1 MRDWNNNVRHL
12 IGERSYG
19 KWFGLAQV
27 GQQYRNRPMRDWNN
41 YVRHLI
47 GERFYCEWFG
57 LADVRQQE
65 EQAIEGL
72 EQQCTTFNC

>member
-1 MRDWNNNVRHL
+1 MVNGLVWHT
-12 IGERSYG
+12 YG
-19 KWFGLAQV
+19 SN
-27 GQQYRNRPMRDWNN
+27 RNRPMRDWNN

>member
-27 GQQYRNRPMRDWNN
+27 GQQ
-41 YVRHLI
+41 
-47 GERFYCEWFG
+47 
-57 LADVRQQE
+57 Q
-65 EQAIEGL
+65 EQANERL
-72 EQQCTTFNC
+72 EQQCTTFNWTTRLQVTMTMQMSGCGVVQNVWWV